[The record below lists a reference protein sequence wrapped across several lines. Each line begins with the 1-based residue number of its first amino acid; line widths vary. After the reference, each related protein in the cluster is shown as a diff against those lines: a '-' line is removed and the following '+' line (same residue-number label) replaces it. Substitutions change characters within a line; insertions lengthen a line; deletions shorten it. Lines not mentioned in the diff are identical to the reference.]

1 MTTSSPATNEA
12 VASTNSSDVRSTNP
26 ATSSAGPVE
35 ATTSVDK
42 VTSVATLLADTE
54 AATTLDTASGGL
66 DTVTSLELNTNPA
79 PSSSSATVATA
90 GAETA
95 TAGAES
101 EPETT
106 AQSLL
111 VSESPAPAPAPSSS
125 SASAKHSNASSKS
138 AVKGDLSKSQ
148 TDIDLNHRALLNSDL
163 LLISDPISDDISDTE
178 VTKSVLST
186 DEIFTTQQNY
196 SQSSIIV
203 FLGENQTETIS
214 EINTSETMP
223 LDGVNEFEELEA
235 KSGKGEEAH
244 ELAESRSLKMEE
256 VPDCVLQP
264 PPTPTHPHPPCSA
277 SVITHNIAPSAYS
290 VLFFGSLEYIMCKL

>member
-79 PSSSSATVATA
+79 PSSSSSATVATA

-111 VSESPAPAPAPSSS
+111 VSESPAPAPAPAPSSS
-125 SASAKHSNASSKS
+125 SASASAKHSNTSSKS

-148 TDIDLNHRALLNSDL
+148 TNIDLNHRVLLNSDL
-163 LLISDPISDDISDTE
+163 LVISDPISDDISDTE
-178 VTKSVLST
+178 VTKSGVLST
-186 DEIFTTQQNY
+186 DEIFTTQQNH
-196 SQSSIIV
+196 SESSIVV
-203 FLGENQTETIS
+203 FLGENETETIS
-214 EINTSETMP
+214 EIDTSETMP

-235 KSGKGEEAH
+235 KSGKGEDAH

-264 PPTPTHPHPPCSA
+264 PPTPTHLAVP
-277 SVITHNIAPSAYS
+277 
-290 VLFFGSLEYIMCKL
+290 VL

>member
-148 TDIDLNHRALLNSDL
+148 TDIDLNHRVILNSDL
-163 LLISDPISDDISDTE
+163 VISDPISDDISDTE
-178 VTKSVLST
+178 VTKSGVLST
-186 DEIFTTQQNY
+186 DEILTTQQNH
-196 SQSSIIV
+196 SESSIVV
-203 FLGENQTETIS
+203 FLGENETETIS
-214 EINTSETMP
+214 EIDTSETMP

-264 PPTPTHPHPPCSA
+264 PPTPTHRAVP
-277 SVITHNIAPSAYS
+277 
-290 VLFFGSLEYIMCKL
+290 VL

>member
-26 ATSSAGPVE
+26 ASSSAGPVE

-54 AATTLDTASGGL
+54 AATTLDTASGL

-79 PSSSSATVATA
+79 PSSSSAATVAGAGAETETVTA
-90 GAETA
+90 GAET
-95 TAGAES
+95 

-111 VSESPAPAPAPSSS
+111 VSASPAPAPAPSSS
-125 SASAKHSNASSKS
+125 SASASAKHSNASSKS
-138 AVKGDLSKSQ
+138 AVKGDLSKNQ
-148 TDIDLNHRALLNSDL
+148 TDSVLLNSDL
-163 LLISDPISDDISDTE
+163 LVASSDPISDDVSDTK
-178 VTKSVLST
+178 VTKSGVLPA

-196 SQSSIIV
+196 SESSVVV

-214 EINTSETMP
+214 EIEPSETMAMP
-223 LDGVNEFEELEA
+223 LDGVDEFEELEA
-235 KSGKGEEAH
+235 KSEKGEEAH

-256 VPDCVLQP
+256 VPDCVL
-264 PPTPTHPHPPCSA
+264 PTSTHPNLHPPQPTVQCQCYNPQRRTIRLF
-277 SVITHNIAPSAYS
+277 SV
-290 VLFFGSLEYIMCKL
+290 VLCYLV

>member
-79 PSSSSATVATA
+79 PSSSSSSATVATA

-125 SASAKHSNASSKS
+125 SASASAKHSNTSSKS

-148 TDIDLNHRALLNSDL
+148 TDIDLNHRVILNSDL
-163 LLISDPISDDISDTE
+163 VISDPISDDISDTE

-264 PPTPTHPHPPCSA
+264 PPTPTHRAVP
-277 SVITHNIAPSAYS
+277 
-290 VLFFGSLEYIMCKL
+290 VL

>member
-26 ATSSAGPVE
+26 ASSSAGPVE

-54 AATTLDTASGGL
+54 AATTLDTASGL

-79 PSSSSATVATA
+79 PSSSSAATVAGAETDTVTA
-90 GAETA
+90 GAET
-95 TAGAES
+95 

-111 VSESPAPAPAPSSS
+111 VSASPAPAPAPSSS
-125 SASAKHSNASSKS
+125 SASASAKHSNASSKS
-138 AVKGDLSKSQ
+138 AVKGDLSRNQ
-148 TDIDLNHRALLNSDL
+148 ADIDLSHRVLLNSDL
-163 LLISDPISDDISDTE
+163 LVISDPVSDDVSDTE
-178 VTKSVLST
+178 VTKSGVLST
-186 DEIFTTQQNY
+186 DEILTTQQNY
-196 SQSSIIV
+196 SESSIVV
-203 FLGENQTETIS
+203 FLGENETETIS

-223 LDGVNEFEELEA
+223 LDGVDEFDELEA
-235 KSGKGEEAH
+235 KNDKGEEAH

-256 VPDCVLQP
+256 VPDCVL
-264 PPTPTHPHPPCSA
+264 PTSTHPTHRAVP
-277 SVITHNIAPSAYS
+277 
-290 VLFFGSLEYIMCKL
+290 VL

>member
-1 MTTSSPATNEA
+1 M
-12 VASTNSSDVRSTNP
+12 
-26 ATSSAGPVE
+26 
-35 ATTSVDK
+35 DK

-148 TDIDLNHRALLNSDL
+148 TDIDLNHRVILNSDL
-163 LLISDPISDDISDTE
+163 VISDPISDDISDTE
-178 VTKSVLST
+178 VTKSGVLST
-186 DEIFTTQQNY
+186 DEILTTQQNH
-196 SQSSIIV
+196 SESSIVV
-203 FLGENQTETIS
+203 FLGENETETIS
-214 EINTSETMP
+214 EIDTSETMP

-264 PPTPTHPHPPCSA
+264 PPTPTHRAVP
-277 SVITHNIAPSAYS
+277 
-290 VLFFGSLEYIMCKL
+290 VL

>member
-148 TDIDLNHRALLNSDL
+148 TDIDLNHRVILNSDL
-163 LLISDPISDDISDTE
+163 VISDPISDDISDTE
-178 VTKSVLST
+178 VAKSILST
-186 DEIFTTQQNY
+186 DEIFTNQQNY

-223 LDGVNEFEELEA
+223 LDGGNEFEELEA

-256 VPDCVLQP
+256 VPDCVHQP
-264 PPTPTHPHPPCSA
+264 PPTPTHPPPTVQCQCYNPQHRTIRLF
-277 SVITHNIAPSAYS
+277 SV
-290 VLFFGSLEYIMCKL
+290 VLC

>member
-79 PSSSSATVATA
+79 PSSSSSSATVATA

-111 VSESPAPAPAPSSS
+111 VSESPAPAPAPAPSSS
-125 SASAKHSNASSKS
+125 SASATHSNASSKS

-148 TDIDLNHRALLNSDL
+148 TDIDLNHRVILNSDL
-163 LLISDPISDDISDTE
+163 VISDPISDDISDTE

-214 EINTSETMP
+214 EINTSDTMP

-264 PPTPTHPHPPCSA
+264 PPTPTHRAVP
-277 SVITHNIAPSAYS
+277 
-290 VLFFGSLEYIMCKL
+290 VL

>member
-148 TDIDLNHRALLNSDL
+148 TDIDLNHRVILNSDL
-163 LLISDPISDDISDTE
+163 VISDPISDDISDTE
-178 VTKSVLST
+178 VTKSGVLST
-186 DEIFTTQQNY
+186 DEIFTTQQNH
-196 SQSSIIV
+196 SESSIVV
-203 FLGENQTETIS
+203 FLGENETETIS
-214 EINTSETMP
+214 EIDTSETMP

-264 PPTPTHPHPPCSA
+264 PPTPTHRAVP
-277 SVITHNIAPSAYS
+277 
-290 VLFFGSLEYIMCKL
+290 VL

>member
-26 ATSSAGPVE
+26 ASSSAGPVE

-54 AATTLDTASGGL
+54 AATTLDTASGL

-79 PSSSSATVATA
+79 PSSSSAATVAGAETDTVTA
-90 GAETA
+90 GAET
-95 TAGAES
+95 

-111 VSESPAPAPAPSSS
+111 VSASPAPAPAPSSS
-125 SASAKHSNASSKS
+125 SASASAKHLIASSSKS
-138 AVKGDLSKSQ
+138 AVKGDLSKNQ
-148 TDIDLNHRALLNSDL
+148 TDSVLLNSDL
-163 LLISDPISDDISDTE
+163 LVISDPIRDDVSDTE
-178 VTKSVLST
+178 VVTKSGVLST
-186 DEIFTTQQNY
+186 DEILTTQQNY
-196 SQSSIIV
+196 SESSIVV
-203 FLGENQTETIS
+203 FLGENETETIS

-223 LDGVNEFEELEA
+223 LDGVDEFEELEA
-235 KSGKGEEAH
+235 KSEKGEEAH

-256 VPDCVLQP
+256 VPDCVFQ
-264 PPTPTHPHPPCSA
+264 TSTHPNPPCSA
-277 SVITHNIAPSAYS
+277 SVITHNVAPSAYS
-290 VLFFGSLEYIMCKL
+290 VFVVLCYFRIMCKL

>member
-26 ATSSAGPVE
+26 ASSSAGPVE

-54 AATTLDTASGGL
+54 AATTLDTASGL

-79 PSSSSATVATA
+79 PSSSSAATVAGAETETVTA
-90 GAETA
+90 GAET
-95 TAGAES
+95 

-111 VSESPAPAPAPSSS
+111 VSASPAPAPSSS
-125 SASAKHSNASSKS
+125 SASASAKHSNASSKS
-138 AVKGDLSKSQ
+138 AVKGDLSKNQ
-148 TDIDLNHRALLNSDL
+148 TDSVLLNSDL
-163 LLISDPISDDISDTE
+163 LVISDPIRDDVSDTE
-178 VTKSVLST
+178 VTESGVLST

-196 SQSSIIV
+196 SESSIVV

-214 EINTSETMP
+214 EIEPSETMP
-223 LDGVNEFEELEA
+223 LDGVDEFEELEA
-235 KSGKGEEAH
+235 KSEKGEEAH

-256 VPDCVLQP
+256 VADCVL
-264 PPTPTHPHPPCSA
+264 PTSTHPNPPCSA
-277 SVITHNIAPSAYS
+277 SVITHNVAPSAYS
-290 VLFFGSLEYIMCKL
+290 VSFFVSLE

>member
-79 PSSSSATVATA
+79 PSSSSSSATVATA

-111 VSESPAPAPAPSSS
+111 VSESPAPAPAPAPSSS
-125 SASAKHSNASSKS
+125 SASASAKHSNASSKS

-148 TDIDLNHRALLNSDL
+148 TNIDLNHRVLLNSDL
-163 LLISDPISDDISDTE
+163 LVISDPISDDISDTE
-178 VTKSVLST
+178 VTKSGVLST
-186 DEIFTTQQNY
+186 DEIFTTQQNH
-196 SQSSIIV
+196 SESSIVV
-203 FLGENQTETIS
+203 FLGENETETIS
-214 EINTSETMP
+214 EIDTSETMP

-235 KSGKGEEAH
+235 KSGKDEEAH

-264 PPTPTHPHPPCSA
+264 PPTPTHRAVP
-277 SVITHNIAPSAYS
+277 
-290 VLFFGSLEYIMCKL
+290 VL

>member
-111 VSESPAPAPAPSSS
+111 VSGSPAPAPSSS

-178 VTKSVLST
+178 VAKSILST
-186 DEIFTTQQNY
+186 DEIFTNQQNY

-264 PPTPTHPHPPCSA
+264 PPTHTHPPTHPPCSA
-277 SVITHNIAPSAYS
+277 SVITHNISPSAYS
-290 VLFFGSLEYIMCKL
+290 VLFFVSLDV

>member
-26 ATSSAGPVE
+26 ASSSAGPVE

-54 AATTLDTASGGL
+54 AATTLDTASGL
-66 DTVTSLELNTNPA
+66 DAVTSLELNTNPA
-79 PSSSSATVATA
+79 PSSSSAAETDTVTA
-90 GAETA
+90 GAET
-95 TAGAES
+95 

-111 VSESPAPAPAPSSS
+111 VSASPAPAPSSS
-125 SASAKHSNASSKS
+125 SASASAKHSTAFSSKS
-138 AVKGDLSKSQ
+138 AVKGDLSKNQ
-148 TDIDLNHRALLNSDL
+148 TDSVLLNSDL
-163 LLISDPISDDISDTE
+163 LVSSDPIRDDVSDTE
-178 VTKSVLST
+178 VVTKSGVLST

-196 SQSSIIV
+196 SESSIVV

-214 EINTSETMP
+214 EIEPSETMP
-223 LDGVNEFEELEA
+223 LDGFDEFEELEA
-235 KSGKGEEAH
+235 KSEKGEEAH

-256 VPDCVLQP
+256 VADCVL
-264 PPTPTHPHPPCSA
+264 PTSTHPNPPCSA
-277 SVITHNIAPSAYS
+277 SVINHNIAPSAYS
-290 VLFFGSLEYIMCKL
+290 VSFFVSLE